1 MVKRSSFGTI
11 RKRLSDISNLHS
23 QHKSPAIEKESGA
36 PFNESSTNDYIQH
49 LLKENAVMMKLIQE
63 RDKIIEIAG
72 LEMQK
77 LRIRLQKTQLQN
89 WHLAQSNSQMLAE
102 LNLGKDRLKVLQHE
116 LLCKD
121 ALFKAKILELKEKA
135 ILVETQ
141 AADHPS
147 QCEKN
152 KENKVPQTKVKR
164 PARSQ
169 SMAPTTSS
177 QQAGDK
183 EMAENKRRCLR
194 RQSMRLRLNH
204 EPPVDLFEIDV
215 ANFPM
220 SHQTINDKPNSSMK
234 VNQEGLQASS
244 NASEAQR
251 ASLGRP
257 LRRAAEKVQTYKEPS
272 LAAKM
277 RRPA

>member
-11 RKRLSDISNLHS
+11 RKRLSDITNLHS
-23 QHKSPAIEKESGA
+23 QHKSPATEKESGT
-36 PFNESSTNDYIQH
+36 PFNESSTNDYIQQ
-49 LLKENAVMMKLIQE
+49 LLKQNHRNNWI
-63 RDKIIEIAG
+63 RDAETKNQTSEDPAA
-72 LEMQK
+72 E
-77 LRIRLQKTQLQN
+77 
-89 WHLAQSNSQMLAE
+89 LAPCSVQQPNE

-116 LLCKD
+116 LVCKD
-121 ALFKAKILELKEKA
+121 VLFKAKTLELKDQKAMIRCSRNEKA
-135 ILVETQ
+135 ILAEKQ

-152 KENKVPQTKVKR
+152 KENKVPQTNVKR

-169 SMAPTTSS
+169 SMAPTTSFR
-177 QQAGDK
+177 QAGDK

-194 RQSMRLRLNH
+194 RQSVRLRLNH
-204 EPPVDLFEIDV
+204 EPRVDLFETDV

-234 VNQEGLQASS
+234 ENKEGLQGSS
-244 NASEAQR
+244 NASEPQR
-251 ASLGRP
+251 APLGRP
-257 LRRAAEKVQTYKEPS
+257 LRRAAENVQTYKEPS